1 MKAVRLCWNLA
12 DMFQCR
18 YVLLPLLLLMV
29 QPTRSTWTMFD
40 FVRNVKGKWGST
52 SDVPYRKIGK
62 SNGPTTITAGS
73 MFGISVANLGDL
85 DGDGVEDLAVGA
97 PGESNTYT
105 NTTNNGKNV
114 TVTVE
119 PRSGAVYILLMS
131 SDGTCKSWNR
141 IGGLSNGGP
150 KLYNGDEFGFSV
162 SALGDLDGDGIP
174 DMAAGAPGVIIS
186 SAYILYLNINGT
198 AKSNVLI
205 RGQYSGTALIKFQNG
220 SWPQGAYIP
229 NGPLMRMSDR
239 FGIAM
244 TTIGDWDNDGIPDL
258 AVSRNNVANGLCSVY
273 LLFLYANGTV
283 KDSVEL
289 APGLNGGPEPPGT
302 EIDLSYSSFGTS
314 MLLMPDK
321 DGDGVNELVIGA
333 KQLQDKGTANYHSGV
348 LFYCMMSANGFI
360 KSYTRL
366 SELSSKINNHAGDFS
381 LKKKID
387 GSQSGNLPMTP
398 DDNCG
403 SGIAQIGDINKDDQ
417 RQHYPMLQNAKSSKR
432 PPVVDL
438 IVGCPQTNTQK
449 GTGRLMMYFL
459 SPKSTIEAYRV
470 LPSDS
475 DAGVA
480 PNFNPR
486 AHVGTS
492 LASIQDLDKNGLQE
506 IVAGA
511 PGDDE
516 AGVDSGAIYVFF
528 FRRRRWHLFI
538 PDTRSWLAKII
549 VPPSI
554 AVFFCCCSIVYFFV
568 RFRRKP
574 DEIELMVR
582 AAGVE
587 IGADANAKVSKKKKH
602 KHKEEGKSA
611 AVYADDF

>member
-1 MKAVRLCWNLA
+1 MKAVVAPDIAMSL
-12 DMFQCR
+12 
-18 YVLLPLLLLMV
+18 YVLVLLLLMLMV
-29 QPTRSTWTMFD
+29 TTRSTWTMFD
-40 FVRNVKGKWGST
+40 FVRSAKDKWGSPWN
-52 SDVPYRKIGK
+52 VPYRKIGK
-62 SNGPTTITAGS
+62 SNGPTSIMTGS
-73 MFGISVANLGDL
+73 LFGISVANLGDL

-97 PGESNTYT
+97 PGEPNTYT

-150 KLYNGDEFGFSV
+150 MLYNGDEFGFSV

-244 TTIGDWDNDGIPDL
+244 TTIGDWDSDGIPDL

-289 APGLNGGPEPPGT
+289 APGLNGGPGPGDT
-302 EIDLSYSSFGTS
+302 DIDLSYSSFGTS

-333 KQLQDKGTANYHSGV
+333 KELQDKGSANYHSGV
-348 LFYCMMSANGFI
+348 LFYCMMSANGSI

-381 LKKKID
+381 LKKKKD
-387 GSQSGNLPMTP
+387 GSQVGSLPLTA

-403 SGIAQIGDINKDDQ
+403 SGIAQIGDINKDNQ
-417 RQHYPMLQNAKSSKR
+417 RQHYPKLQSTKSSKR
-432 PPVVDL
+432 PSVVDL
-438 IVGCPQTNTQK
+438 IVGCPQTNTQT
-449 GTGRLMMYFL
+449 GTGRLIMYFL

-470 LPSDS
+470 LPSATDT
-475 DAGVA
+475 GIA
-480 PNFNPR
+480 PKFNPR
-486 AHVGTS
+486 AHVGAS

-516 AGVDSGAIYVFF
+516 AGIDSGAIYVFF
-528 FRRRRWHLFI
+528 FRRRRWHYFI
-538 PDTRSWLAKII
+538 PDTRSWLSTII

-554 AVFFCCCSIVYFFV
+554 FVFFCCSSIIYFFV

-602 KHKEEGKSA
+602 HKHKEEGKSA